1 MKIEGTSA
9 LVAGGASGLGRAT
22 AEALRDKG
30 ATVTVIDLPSA
41 ADRVGADSGLQF
53 AAADVRD
60 GDQVAAAVEAAA
72 GCGPLRIC
80 VNCAG
85 IGAPGKTARKG
96 VPLELETFRNVVEV
110 NLIGTFNVSRL
121 AAAAMQSGTEE
132 LDGERGVIVNTAS
145 VAAYEGQIGQ
155 VSYSASKGGIVGM

>member
-30 ATVTVIDLPSA
+30 ATVTVIDLPAA
-41 ADRVGADSGLQF
+41 ADRVGADSGLEF

-60 GDQVAAAVEAAA
+60 SDQVAAAVEAAA
-72 GCGPLRIC
+72 GRGPLRIC

-96 VPLELETFRNVVEV
+96 VPLELSTFRNVVEV

-121 AAAAMQSGTEE
+121 AAAAMQGTEE
-132 LDGERGVIVNTAS
+132 VDGERGVIVNTAS
-145 VAAYEGQIGQ
+145 
-155 VSYSASKGGIVGM
+155 